1 MTLPLRRALAILF
14 AGLFVIVALAS
25 VAYGRGYRFD
35 FKARQVRL
43 TGVVFLAGAPS
54 RVQVTVDDGKPRN
67 VSLPTTLRGLLP
79 TTHTVGVAAAGYRG
93 QVFTF
98 NVRSGQTTY
107 APDLQLYR
115 ENPFTT
121 VRTGIPLQAL
131 LAPDGSAVAWLEGQ
145 NLAIAEATNRKHV
158 VGIPAGA
165 DALTW
170 SALSEDVT
178 VLSAERET
186 LATVSKAGIRRSA
199 AYVPPT
205 GEQQKI
211 DQLLNGRMVY
221 SSVQPIPGRTGWLL
235 QDASSAWVLLPNGDF
250 TVASRWGNPIVNAVH
265 LGRQS
270 LATIRR
276 EEVLVRNLANDQTAL
291 YEIPGI
297 TQASAGTHE
306 GELNLLVADG
316 DLLQWERGNLFA
328 P

>member
-1 MTLPLRRALAILF
+1 M
-14 AGLFVIVALAS
+14 
-25 VAYGRGYRFD
+25 
-35 FKARQVRL
+35 
-43 TGVVFLAGAPS
+43 
-54 RVQVTVDDGKPRN
+54 
-67 VSLPTTLRGLLP
+67 
-79 TTHTVGVAAAGYRG
+79 
-93 QVFTF
+93 
-98 NVRSGQTTY
+98 
-107 APDLQLYR
+107 
-115 ENPFTT
+115 
-121 VRTGIPLQAL
+121 
-131 LAPDGSAVAWLEGQ
+131 AWLEGQ